1 MADPHPTDDSSDY
14 AISATLS
21 DAGSSELDYDS
32 PDDLSEEFA
41 AEEDSLY
48 AVRRDLLVHST
59 KELFDHLTLVRCRS
73 DIPRRMLQRCGT

>member
-1 MADPHPTDDSSDY
+1 MADPHRTDDSPDF

-32 PDDLSEEFA
+32 SNTRFEGFT
-41 AEEDSLY
+41 AEEDSVY